1 MAAAVHIARTGHVP
15 IDSTWTRLLQGLGLC
30 LLSSV
35 KRMALLF
42 CASMLGRYCKRLA
55 GGVGPVSGSCGLLLL
70 FLPVSQ
76 ECSPL
81 SETIGLRNGHSS
93 RSLVVGN
100 TLHKCRICL
109 GVASE
114 RRQRRPR
121 WKPVLGFGFQVGVLV
136 RKVVGSLRGG
146 DFLQEEGHWVSAL
159 RLLYSPTSFP
169 VCFFANLGRRAT

>member
-1 MAAAVHIARTGHVP
+1 MAAVVHIARTGHVP
-15 IDSTWTRLLQGLGLC
+15 IGSTWTRLLQGLGLC

-42 CASMLGRYCKRLA
+42 CASMLGRYCKRLT

-70 FLPVSQ
+70 FLLVSQ

-81 SETIGLRNGHSS
+81 SETTGLRNGHSS

-114 RRQRRPR
+114 GRQRRPR
-121 WKPVLGFGFQVGVLV
+121 WKPVHWGLV
-136 RKVVGSLRGG
+136 SRWG
-146 DFLQEEGHWVSAL
+146 
-159 RLLYSPTSFP
+159 
-169 VCFFANLGRRAT
+169 C